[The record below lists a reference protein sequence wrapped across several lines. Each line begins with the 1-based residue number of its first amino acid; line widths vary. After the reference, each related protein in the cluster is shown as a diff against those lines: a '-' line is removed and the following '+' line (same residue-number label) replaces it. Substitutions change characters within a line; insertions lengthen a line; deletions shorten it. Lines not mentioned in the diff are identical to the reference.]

1 MMLKNFHILLRPIAR
16 SLPLAPVVLGPRQP
30 DNAVHPDA
38 IARLIAAEAQAADPY
53 PPLPADRKARQDLAA
68 GPGIDLYRTLE
79 RLTDPEARLNVAA
92 RALAQKIRALRGS
105 IPAPGAGEAALEDH
119 D

>member
-1 MMLKNFHILLRPIAR
+1 LFW
-16 SLPLAPVVLGPRQP
+16 VLGKP

-38 IARLIAAEAQAADPY
+38 IARLIAAEAQAADPS

-68 GPGIDLYRTLE
+68 GPGIDLYRALE
-79 RLTDPEARLNVAA
+79 RLADPEARLNVAA
-92 RALAQKIRALRGS
+92 QALGQEIRILRGMTTV
-105 IPAPGAGEAALEDH
+105 PGGVDLPALEDH